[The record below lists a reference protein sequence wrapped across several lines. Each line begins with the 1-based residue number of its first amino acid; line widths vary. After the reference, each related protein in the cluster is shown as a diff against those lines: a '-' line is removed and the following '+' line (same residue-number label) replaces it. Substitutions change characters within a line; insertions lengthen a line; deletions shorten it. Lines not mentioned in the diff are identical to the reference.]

1 MNSDPKNS
9 AEQWIHGNY
18 CVSFID
24 LLGQRDA
31 LREQKLLPSLN
42 TPEERENFDKILR
55 DSTGA
60 IIDLQKAASGIL
72 EPYTNPRSDSPLRQT
87 LSPDLQVTWDR
98 VNKTDI
104 RIQRWSDGLVLFVL
118 LGDTEIQCPMNGVFG
133 ILATAGMLCLRGL
146 ARRNPIRGAIEVS
159 WGVEINSGELY
170 GAAVARAYELES
182 LVAQYPRIVVG
193 DEAVKLL
200 EAYSSH
206 QADDLFSQQNRGL
219 AKTCL
224 DMLVKDA
231 DGYWML
237 HFLGAAFQ
245 NAVTGE
251 NHVALQQSARR
262 YILEQLYKYRA
273 LRNSKLA
280 FRYVNLLQ
288 YFDEYPIN
296 AT

>member
-1 MNSDPKNS
+1 MDSDPTNG
-9 AEQWIHGNY
+9 AEEWIHGNY

-31 LREQKLLPSLN
+31 LRDQKLLPSLD
-42 TPEERENFDKILR
+42 TPEEREIFDKILR
-55 DSTGA
+55 ESTGA
-60 IIDLQKAASGIL
+60 IIDLQKAASGII

-87 LSPDLQVTWDR
+87 LSPDVQGTWDG
-98 VNKTDI
+98 VNKTRI

-118 LGDTEIQCPMNGVFG
+118 LGDAEIQCPMNGVFG

-182 LVAQYPRIVVG
+182 LIAQYPRIVVG

-200 EAYSSH
+200 EAYSKH
-206 QADDLFSQQNRGL
+206 KANDLISEQNRGL
-219 AKTCL
+219 AKMCL
-224 DMLVKDA
+224 DMLIKDA
-231 DGYWML
+231 DGYWIL
-237 HFLGAAFQ
+237 HFLGATFQ
-245 NAVTGE
+245 NVVTGE
-251 NHVALQQSARR
+251 NHATLYQSARK
-262 YILEQLYKYRA
+262 YIVEQLNKYRA
-273 LRNSKLA
+273 SRNSKLA

-296 AT
+296 VT